1 MAVQPLPLERAA
13 VPLQLELQ
21 LRRMPHPP
29 WGLQLEAVPPF
40 RRLVATQRQPNPHHR
55 LRRALPVLP
64 FPVLLAPPVLPFL
77 VLLVL
82 LSLALLAAV
91 CLPGLDLCPDNRG
104 APVRRPWLLNP
115 NGGGS

>member
-1 MAVQPLPLERAA
+1 M
-13 VPLQLELQ
+13 PLQLELQ

-29 WGLQLEAVPPF
+29 WGLQLEACPPF

-64 FPVLLAPPVLPFL
+64 FPVLL
-77 VLLVL
+77 VL

-91 CLPGLDLCPDNRG
+91 CLPCLDLCPVNRV
-104 APVRRPWLLNP
+104 APVCRPWLSNP